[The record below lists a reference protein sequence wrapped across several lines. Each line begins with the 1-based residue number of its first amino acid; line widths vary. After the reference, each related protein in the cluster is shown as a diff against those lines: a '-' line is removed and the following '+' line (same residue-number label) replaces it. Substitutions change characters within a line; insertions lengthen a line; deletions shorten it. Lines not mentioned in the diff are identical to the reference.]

1 MHIIVSIPAELRD
14 AERKT
19 TAEVLRKGG
28 WVEESLGR
36 PGPTFSHPEVKSEG
50 EARTRL
56 LAANLSPDL
65 IHIESYPDDEWD
77 SFDLI

>member
-1 MHIIVSIPAELRD
+1 MYIIVSIPAERPD

-19 TAEVLRKGG
+19 TAERLRKDG

-36 PGPTFSHPEVKSEG
+36 TGPTFSHPEVKSEE

-65 IHIESYPDDEWD
+65 FHIESYPDDEWD
-77 SFDLI
+77 AFDLI